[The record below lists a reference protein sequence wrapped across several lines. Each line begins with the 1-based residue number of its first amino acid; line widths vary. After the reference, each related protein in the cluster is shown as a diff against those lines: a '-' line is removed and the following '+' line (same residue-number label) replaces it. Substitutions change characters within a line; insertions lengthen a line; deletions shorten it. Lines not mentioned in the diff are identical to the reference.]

1 MLKSYAA
8 RFDSICI
15 VDLVRCMFVDS
26 QKSSIENIVQS
37 YFKSMCNGT
46 FNCIIMLCV
55 QLLYFKIIFEFLL
68 GIYFLKI
75 YMYRHLYIYLFIYMW
90 LRIQCSLQSI
100 LLCVQYT
107 CIWAKQIIS
116 GVSYLSHGALCLV
129 LMICLN
135 ANTCIKYW

>member
-68 GIYFLKI
+68 GIYFLIFKNIHVQTFIHISIYIHVIENSMLITINPFVCAI
-75 YMYRHLYIYLFIYMW
+75 YMYMGKANYFR
-90 LRIQCSLQSI
+90 
-100 LLCVQYT
+100 CVFLKS
-107 CIWAKQIIS
+107 WR
-116 GVSYLSHGALCLV
+116 
-129 LMICLN
+129 LMSCPN
-135 ANTCIKYW
+135 DMFEC